1 MQTQKVV
8 IILMVIASLIL
19 AACTPANAST
29 PTSMPTSSPTHPLN
43 DTHWTLSNLN
53 GISALAGT
61 PVTLHFADDKIDGTD
76 GCNRYSSTYMVN
88 GAKFTVNKNIISTMM
103 ACSEAIMRQA
113 AAYTLA
119 LTQATNYKIEN
130 QQLLLLDAN
139 GKTLAT
145 FKPQV
150 SGLGGTTWSVTGY
163 NNGKQAVVS
172 VLAGSDLSA
181 NFSADGK
188 LSGSAGCN
196 NYMASY
202 ETSDKNIKISSISST
217 EKACSA
223 PGGIMIQESQFLNAL
238 KTVATYRLD
247 GNRLELRTAEGA
259 LAVTLTA
266 QPAQPPQQGTS
277 ILPVLPNAEYSIEG
291 TRTGKAQL
299 KGGSFEESI
308 APGSA
313 TKIKVQLGKEQA
325 AGDVNGDG
333 AEDAVVTL
341 VVNSGG
347 SGTFTYLVVVLNE
360 KGTAKPGTPVL
371 LGDRIIVQSLAIQS
385 GSVIVT
391 LLTRKAD
398 EPMSAEPKIA
408 ITRNFKLQGDQLSE
422 IK

>member
-29 PTSMPTSSPTHPLN
+29 PTAIPTSSPTHPLN
-43 DTHWTLSNLN
+43 DTNWTLSNLN

-61 PVTLHFADDKIDGTD
+61 PVTLHLAGDKIDGTD
-76 GCNRYSSTYMVN
+76 GCNRYSSTYTVN
-88 GAKFTVNKNIISTMM
+88 GAKFTVNKNVISTMM
-103 ACSEAIMRQA
+103 ACSEAIMQQA

-119 LTQATNYKIEN
+119 LTQAANYKVEN

-145 FKPQV
+145 FKTQL
-150 SGLGGTTWSVTGY
+150 SGLGGTIWSVTGY
-163 NNGKQAVVS
+163 NNGNQAVVS
-172 VLAGSDLSA
+172 VLAGSELSA
-181 NFSADGK
+181 NFNADGK
-188 LSGSAGCN
+188 LNGSAGCN

-202 ETSDKNIKISSISST
+202 ETSDKNIKISSIGST
-217 EKACSA
+217 KKACSN

-247 GNRLELRTAEGA
+247 GNQLELRTAEGA
-259 LAVTLTA
+259 LAVTLTTP
-266 QPAQPPQQGTS
+266 PAQSPKQNTS
-277 ILPVLPNAEYSIEG
+277 ILPALPNAEYSIEG

-299 KGGSFEESI
+299 KDGSFEESI

-313 TKIKVQLGKEQA
+313 TKIKVQLGQQQA

-333 AEDAVVTL
+333 AEDALVTL

-360 KGTAKPGTPVL
+360 KGTAMPGTPVL
-371 LGDRIIVQSLAIQS
+371 LGDRIIVQSLAIQP
-385 GSVIVT
+385 GSVTVT

-398 EPMSAEPKIA
+398 EPMSAEPKIV
-408 ITRNFKLQGDQLSE
+408 ITRSFKLQGDQLSE